1 MKDKCIVLIGSSTG
15 GPRALEYLLSSLP
28 EDIGV
33 PLVVVQHMPQRFTG
47 LMAERL
53 NIKCRIKVK
62 EAEDN
67 EVIRNNVA
75 YITPGD
81 KHLILE
87 KEGEKVKVKLVE
99 QFDSIYKPSIDA
111 TFISAS
117 KLDYCIIAV
126 ILTGMGS
133 DGAKGI
139 RFLKDKN
146 AYIISQDVESSIAK
160 GMPYS
165 AIKTGVVDKVLP
177 LDKIPQEIIEKVREF
192 YGNQSIH

>member
-1 MKDKCIVLIGSSTG
+1 MKNKCIVLIGSSTG

-28 EDIGV
+28 ENIGV
-33 PLVVVQHMPQRFTG
+33 PFIVVQHMPQKFTS

-53 NIKCRIKVK
+53 DIKCKIKVK
-62 EAEDN
+62 EAEDG
-67 EVIRNNVA
+67 EVVRSDVA

-81 KHLILE
+81 KHLLLV
-87 KEGEKVKVKLVE
+87 KEGNEVKIKLLE

-117 KLDYCIIAV
+117 KLDSCIIAV

-133 DGAKGI
+133 DGSKGI
-139 RFLKDKN
+139 RFLKEKK
-146 AYIISQDVESSIAK
+146 AFIISQDVESSIAK

-165 AIKTGVVDKVLP
+165 AIKTGLVDKILP

-192 YGNQSIH
+192 YGNQSIY